1 MSLQAG
7 IDRIKGTFYALIQ
20 ATGNGKLVRP
30 GLRSAAAVVASGIR
44 AASPRRRSAKVHRQ
58 QLASYTDG
66 KAARRPLNRLST
78 AIRSRVVSNSTR
90 REFLA
95 KAGVNVGL
103 KRPKHAPQGAWV
115 GAGTRVRTTRKGQN
129 RGRVT
134 PRDFVRAGVN
144 ATSDRATSVLIEK
157 TEQQIQKIARRT

>member
-1 MSLQAG
+1 MSLQAD
-7 IDRIKGTFYALIQ
+7 IDRIKGTFFALIQ

-44 AASPRRRSAKVHRQ
+44 TAAPRRRTAATHRTQ
-58 QLASYTDG
+58 QANYTDG
-66 KAARRPLNRLST
+66 KTARRPLNRLST
-78 AIRSRVVSNSTR
+78 AIRSRVVANSTR

-134 PRDFVRAGVN
+134 PRDFVQAGIRAT
-144 ATSDRATSVLIEK
+144 ADRATSVLIEK
-157 TEQQIQKIARRT
+157 TEQQIQKIVRRP